1 MTARRSIACA
11 LGAVALAALHTTAV
25 ADSDQDRER
34 DRSKDRT
41 VTVDCASG
49 DTVARALTRGDDR
62 KSLTI
67 LVSGT
72 CAENIVINRSDVKLA
87 AAAPGA
93 TVVGADATL
102 DVIRVTGSRVTI
114 DGIAVTGGRN
124 GILADGA
131 AGLIVQNGLVQGT
144 GRTGIVYGHGASGVV
159 DAVTVAGNARDGIA
173 IDSASAAVVNSI
185 VTQNTRHGIGV
196 FNSGSGRIGLDNL
209 NLPGGNT
216 VSANGA
222 NGINV
227 NFGSGALIAMN
238 AITGNGTITAPGNP
252 QNGIGVN
259 SASADLIGGNTISGN
274 TGQGVNL
281 RASSLVVGD
290 TSFGFST
297 VNTITG
303 NGSPAATGGI
313 FAFLGSAINMQNA
326 VISGNNG
333 FGIVLSLRSEA
344 QIASTTIQNNVPSGT
359 GNGDGIRLAFG
370 SGLFA
375 ATPVGNVS
383 GNSGFGI
390 NCTDGESSVV
400 NTGNLGIGTNGLG
413 GVSLSCTGF

>member
-1 MTARRSIACA
+1 MKASHRYACA
-11 LGAVALAALHTTAV
+11 LGALTLALNSTAR
-25 ADSDQDRER
+25 ADSDRDRER

-49 DTVARALTRGDDR
+49 DTIARALTRGDDR

-67 LVSGT
+67 LISGT
-72 CAENIVINRSDVKLA
+72 CSENVVINRSDVKLSSA
-87 AAAPGA
+87 TSGA
-93 TVVGADATL
+93 TVVGPDATL
-102 DVIRVTGSRVTI
+102 DTIRVTGSRVTI
-114 DGIAVTGGRN
+114 DGITVTGGLN
-124 GILADGA
+124 GIGTDGA
-131 AGLIVQNGLVQGT
+131 AGLIVQNTVVQGT
-144 GRTGIVYGHGASGVV
+144 GRTGIVYTRGSSGIV
-159 DAVTVAGNARDGIA
+159 DTVSVTGNARDGIS
-173 IDSASAAVVNSI
+173 IDAASATVINSQ
-185 VTQNTRHGIGV
+185 VAQNTRHGIGV
-196 FNSGSGRIGLDNL
+196 FNNGSARLGLDNL
-209 NLPGGNT
+209 NVPGGNT
-216 VSANGA
+216 ISANGA
-222 NGINV
+222 NGINI
-227 NFGSGALIAMN
+227 NFGSGVLIAMN
-238 AITGNGTITAPGNP
+238 TITGNGTITAPGNP
-252 QNGIGVN
+252 QNGVALN
-259 SASADLIGGNTISGN
+259 SATADLIGGNTISGN
-274 TGQGVNL
+274 TGQGINL
-281 RASSLVVGD
+281 RMSSISIGD
-290 TSFGFST
+290 TSFGFTS

-303 NGSPAATGGI
+303 NGNPAATGGI

-375 ATPVGNVS
+375 ATPIGNVT

-400 NTGNLGIGTNGLG
+400 NTGSLGIGTNALG